1 MSTPV
6 RMISTNSSNVWPPSG
21 SPVLSGVKLR
31 AFGLTLA
38 GNRVDAKNL
47 MQDLARRF
55 PEDTLV
61 QRRYLP
67 TLLAMLALEQGE
79 AAKAIDLLETASPYE
94 LGIPGNSFLGTLG
107 NLYPIYVR
115 GQAYLALHQGSDS
128 AAEFQKIIDR
138 RGIVV
143 SDPVGALAYLQRGR
157 AQAIG
162 SDILHARA
170 TYEGFFK
177 LWKDADTDVPILKQ
191 AKAEYAKLY

>member
-1 MSTPV
+1 M
-6 RMISTNSSNVWPPSG
+6 
-21 SPVLSGVKLR
+21 
-31 AFGLTLA
+31 TLA

-94 LGIPGNSFLGTLG
+94 LGIPGNSFFGTLG

-162 SDILHARA
+162 SDIPRASA

-177 LWKDADTDVPILKQ
+177 LWKDADTDVAILKQ
-191 AKAEYAKLY
+191 AKAEYAKLQ